1 MFVIEEA
8 GMGALSHRQKQILDF
23 IANFIQGKSYAPAV
37 RDIAKGC
44 GISSSS
50 IAQYHLNVLERE
62 GYIHRD
68 RGISRSIS
76 LVQRN

>member
-1 MFVIEEA
+1 
-8 GMGALSHRQKQILDF
+8 MGALSHRQKQILDF

-68 RGISRSIS
+68 REISRSIS